1 MQLTLPLRV
10 TALCAL
16 CALPA
21 AGQDLSSDVRTSVTP
36 EATASVLPATP
47 APDTGLADAA
57 QAQFP
62 LRPSAP
68 VFGPEAPR
76 AASPFL
82 SIGHDL
88 RHFFTPQ
95 TAALVGTFGG
105 LALIGHAWDDELI
118 DEAPEDLAPSTFKS
132 GNVGGSFLVQL
143 GAAVGTWGIGKA
155 TGSARATAVGGD
167 LFRAQVLSQVLVQ
180 GAKMATQRTRPDGSN
195 DHSFPSGHTA
205 SAFATASVLQ
215 RHFGWKAGVPA
226 YAFGAYVGAARMS
239 ANKHHLSDVLM
250 GAGIGIA
257 SGYSVTVGVGRQQF
271 ALGVTPTV
279 GGAAVTFTKK

>member
-10 TALCAL
+10 TALSLL

-21 AGQDLSSDVRTSVTP
+21 AGQDLPSGVRTSVTP
-36 EATASVLPATP
+36 GVTTAGTPATP
-47 APDTGLADAA
+47 ASDTPLADAA

-62 LRPSAP
+62 PSAP
-68 VFGPEAPR
+68 LFGPEAPHTH
-76 AASPFL
+76 SPFL
-82 SIGHDL
+82 SLGHDL
-88 RHFFTPQ
+88 KHFVTPQ
-95 TAALVGTFGG
+95 SAALVGAFGG
-105 LALIGHAWDDELI
+105 LALVGHAWDDELKQ
-118 DEAPEDLAPSTFKS
+118 EVPEDLPESNFKS
-132 GNVGGSFLVQL
+132 GNVGGGFFVQA
-143 GAAVGTWGIGKA
+143 GIAAGTWGFGKA
-155 TGSARATAVGGD
+155 TGNAKATAVGGD
-167 LFRAQVLSQVLVQ
+167 LFRAQAVSQVFVQ
-180 GAKMATQRTRPDGSN
+180 GLKLATQRTRPDGSN

-215 RHFGWKAGVPA
+215 RHFGWKVGVPA

-239 ANKHHLSDVLM
+239 ASKHHLSDVLM

-271 ALGVTPTV
+271 ALGVAPTV